1 MSSIITSLGNDL
13 KVKLKTADE
22 VWIVVALMTSS
33 GLDFLIT
40 ELNNNCF
47 QHYLIGI
54 NLPTEPKA
62 LKKLYRLEVKDK
74 ICTRIYAEKEFFH
87 PKVYVIRNGT
97 NYVAYIGSANCTNS
111 GLYKNI
117 ELSYKI
123 DNQADCKNL
132 VKWFEKL
139 NKDAFAL
146 KANFLTEYERIFEK
160 RKNRKRE
167 DEAESQK
174 LKKRLKEVH
183 LVTMASRAE
192 LIEVLKWHRSQPS
205 YKTHKAERKEDV
217 KSLRESLDYPAFKN
231 IDIDKFF
238 NLWQL
243 GHLIAIP
250 IPTLKREINKF
261 IKMLKYLCDDSIDI
275 ATRIDEVLSGDLK
288 IRGVAEATV
297 SKILTI
303 HNPKE
308 YAVRND
314 KIDDVLIEYGIE
326 IPKRISK
333 GEKYKAVNVFLKQLK
348 DESNMDNLAIL
359 DLYLYIEA
367 TGE

>member
-1 MSSIITSLGNDL
+1 MSNIITSLGNDL
-13 KVKLKTADE
+13 KEKLNTADE
-22 VWIVVALMTSS
+22 VWIIVALITGS
-33 GLDFLIT
+33 GLDFLLR
-40 ELNNNCF
+40 ELNNNCS
-47 QHYLIGI
+47 QHYLLGI
-54 NLPTEPKA
+54 NLPTEPIV

-74 ICTRIYAEKEFFH
+74 ISTKIYAEKEFFH
-87 PKVYVIRNGT
+87 PKVYLIRKGT
-97 NYVAYIGSANCTNS
+97 NYVAFIGSANCTNS
-111 GLYKNI
+111 GLSKNI

-146 KANFLTEYERIFEK
+146 KANLLTEYERIFEK
-160 RKNRKRE
+160 RKDRKRE

-174 LKKRLKEVH
+174 LKKRLKQVH

-192 LIEVLKWHRSQPS
+192 LIEVLKWHRSQPT
-205 YKTHKAERKEDV
+205 YKEHKEERKLDIQN
-217 KSLRESLDYPAFKN
+217 LRDSLDYPLFKN
-231 IDIDKFF
+231 IDIDRFF
-238 NLWQL
+238 GLWQL

-250 IPTLKREINKF
+250 VPTLKREINKF
-261 IKMLKYLCDDSIDI
+261 RKMLRYLCDDSIDVAI
-275 ATRIDEVLSGDLK
+275 RIDEVLSGDLK

-333 GEKYKAVNVFLKQLK
+333 GEKYKAVNTFLKNLCK
-348 DESNMDNLAIL
+348 DSKMSNLAVL

-367 TGE
+367 TSE